1 MHGPQPPGRVTVGAV
16 SPTTRLRPCP
26 PSFSGRGELPRTPDA
41 GEDDRCEDTA
51 VGKPPVP
58 APRPPPGTPMPRRR
72 PHPPAGLRPGV
83 RPRTPTLRRDDP
95 RGTPSAPG
103 QLRTGQPRLRNRQI
117 RVTVQAGP
125 DILRHPGKPAPQAT
139 VLVKQ
144 PLALLGQQA
153 SRPHEFDSALRRR
166 IQPLPQHIPSRVQQ
180 HIPAACRTGRG
191 AGAGP
196 AGPVCVRPRRLPASS
211 PARPSPRRGGRRG
224 RAGRP
229 GSRVRG
235 GAGFSGASRPNRPPL
250 PGRCPPRYSDGP
262 ASHAPPS
269 LPRTPFPAPSLFL
282 LRGSPGGFPGTVAKN
297 RPPGIF
303 WRRPHPWTV
312 RPAPAERVPGPR
324 RTKPQEAVRGPRGR
338 QKAGREG
345 KGGGGETPCRAGA
358 RPCAAQGPVR
368 CVTPYG
374 MPPDAAGLPCPRFPD
389 PARAPASGPSSPPS
403 AAGCAVLVADATWSG
418 TRWGDLG

>member
-1 MHGPQPPGRVTVGAV
+1 MRGHRGGEAACPRATAAAGDADAPAAAPPSGRSQARSSSSYSDITPRRPARNPFRARPITDRTAKAEKPPDQSHRPGRPRHPPPPRQAGA
-16 SPTTRLRPCP
+16 
-26 PSFSGRGELPRTPDA
+26 A
-41 GEDDRCEDTA
+41 GDRSRQA
-51 VGKPPVP
+51 
-58 APRPPPGTPMPRRR
+58 APGTPRSASEPSAR
-72 PHPPAGLRPGV
+72 V
-83 RPRTPTLRRDDP
+83 RQRTPST
-95 RGTPSAPG
+95 
-103 QLRTGQPRLRNRQI
+103 
-117 RVTVQAGP
+117 
-125 DILRHPGKPAPQAT
+125 HPTA
-139 VLVKQ
+139 
-144 PLALLGQQA
+144 
-153 SRPHEFDSALRRR
+153 
-166 IQPLPQHIPSRVQQ
+166 
-180 HIPAACRTGRG
+180 PAAHPIARPTTHPCGMPHGAR

-211 PARPSPRRGGRRG
+211 PRPSPRRGGRRG

-235 GAGFSGASRPNRPPL
+235 GAGFSVASRPNRPPL

-338 QKAGREG
+338 QKQEG
-345 KGGGGETPCRAGA
+345 KEKGAAGETPCRAAHDRA
-358 RPCAAQGPVR
+358 RH
-368 CVTPYG
+368 
-374 MPPDAAGLPCPRFPD
+374 
-389 PARAPASGPSSPPS
+389 RAPCGA
-403 AAGCAVLVADATWSG
+403 
-418 TRWGDLG
+418 